1 MSQPNDSQLTPEQL
15 KVVVQHADHL
25 LREAAAF
32 GVYPTP
38 IERLLA
44 AANLTVV
51 EDELLNETFLAQ
63 FQRKA
68 KSSMDSVRSA
78 LGKVLGMLHVPGRM
92 ILLDLDIPLPKK
104 PFIKLHEA
112 GHHSLPHQNKLYA
125 FIHDSEKTLAPDV
138 TELFERE
145 ANVFASE
152 VLFQGSRFGN
162 EAHDFDFGIR
172 VPLDLATKYGAS
184 KYATFR
190 RYVDSSPLACCVLVL
205 EPVVFGEGPAFTAA
219 IRRTVV
225 SKTFGTMYDPTDFGA
240 HVSDRHILGHLVP
253 VRRRMTGSRI
263 ISLLDRNGSRRQCT
277 AEAFNSTH
285 HIFILIRDAGP
296 ATRLI
301 SVGKTNTKR
310 VFD

>member
-1 MSQPNDSQLTPEQL
+1 MTQPNDSQLTPEQL
-15 KVVVQHADHL
+15 KVVVRHADQF
-25 LREAAAF
+25 LRDAAAI

-44 AANLTVV
+44 AAKLTVV
-51 EDELLNETFLAQ
+51 EDELLDETFLAQ
-63 FQRKA
+63 FQRMA
-68 KSSMDSVRSA
+68 KSSLDSVRSA

-92 ILLDLDIPLPKK
+92 ILLDLRIPLPKK
-104 PFIKLHEA
+104 PFVKLHEA

-125 FIHDSEKTLAPDV
+125 FIHDSEKTLEPDV

-152 VLFQGSRFGN
+152 VLFQGTGFSN
-162 EAHDFDFGIR
+162 EAHQFDFGIK

-190 RYVDSSPLACCVLVL
+190 RYVDSSPCACCVLVL
-205 EPVVFGEGPAFTAA
+205 EPAVLGADSTFTAE

-225 SKTFGTMYDPTDFGA
+225 SKTFGTMYDATDFGT
-240 HVSDRHILGHLVP
+240 HLSDRHILGHIVP
-253 VRRRMTGSRI
+253 LKRRMTGRRSIALR
-263 ISLLDRNGSRRQCT
+263 DRNGSRRQCT

-285 HIFILIRDAGP
+285 QIFILIRDTGP
-296 ATRLI
+296 APTIVLAPGGYLGRH
-301 SVGKTNTKR
+301 R
-310 VFD
+310 V